1 MARSVLDR
9 PTSLCAATSKH
20 PETAAT
26 ELSIE
31 MIVQNKK
38 KAFASVRS
46 PARANSSA
54 MSYIK
59 FLLCTLAVALLSPAA
74 AIGLGSNFK
83 DVNCTGSIQ
92 VVRNQQVIPVNF
104 WDIDQ
109 SASPF
114 TFHDPEWLNAAMNST
129 TVPIT
134 DGAIEFGFGRIASK
148 LSSLAQCTGPHV
160 PTGNCCC
167 LGQPCHVRTAAAQYN
182 TFVSQIRSSAQSA
195 QHASL
200 TSVSADCYSDV
211 ALGSKLV

>member
-1 MARSVLDR
+1 MSVCALCMARSVLDR

-31 MIVQNKK
+31 TNVQNKK
-38 KAFASVRS
+38 NAFASVRS

-92 VVRNQQVIPVNF
+92 VVRNQQVIPINF

-148 LSSLAQCTGPHV
+148 FPGTVHWATCADRKLLLSRSTL
-160 PTGNCCC
+160 
-167 LGQPCHVRTAAAQYN
+167 PCQN
-182 TFVSQIRSSAQSA
+182 SSCPV
-195 QHASL
+195 QHL
-200 TSVSADCYSDV
+200 CV
-211 ALGSKLV
+211 ANSI

>member
-1 MARSVLDR
+1 
-9 PTSLCAATSKH
+9 
-20 PETAAT
+20 
-26 ELSIE
+26 
-31 MIVQNKK
+31 
-38 KAFASVRS
+38 
-46 PARANSSA
+46 

-114 TFHDPEWLNAAMNST
+114 TFHNPEWLNAAMNST

-148 LSSLAQCTGPHV
+148 FPGTVHSVTGPHV

-167 LGQPCHVRTAAAQYN
+167 LNLAMSDQQLPSILGTYN
-182 TFVSQIRSSAQSA
+182 TFVLRIQSSAQPA

-200 TSVSADCYSDV
+200 TSVSADCCSDV
-211 ALGSKLV
+211 ALR